1 MLLSLHLT
9 QNYVING
16 REKTMRLIDAEKFEV
31 FNATCPITKGIR
43 SGKTAAY
50 FYGEGCRKVLEAI
63 DAAPT
68 IDPESLRP
76 TAHWIK
82 CDLIKVEHGECT
94 RYKDAGI
101 ECSTCNHVYD
111 KFALWDRTFCPGC
124 GSRMIEC
131 EDGEH
136 R

>member
-31 FNATCPITKGIR
+31 FDATCQITKGIR

-76 TAHWIK
+76 TAHWENGDDYYGDDIIWFCSACK
-82 CDLIKVEHGECT
+82 NDIVLRGGTPEEYSYRYCPNCGARMVNTDEKHCT
-94 RYKDAGI
+94 
-101 ECSTCNHVYD
+101 
-111 KFALWDRTFCPGC
+111 
-124 GSRMIEC
+124 
-131 EDGEH
+131 
-136 R
+136 